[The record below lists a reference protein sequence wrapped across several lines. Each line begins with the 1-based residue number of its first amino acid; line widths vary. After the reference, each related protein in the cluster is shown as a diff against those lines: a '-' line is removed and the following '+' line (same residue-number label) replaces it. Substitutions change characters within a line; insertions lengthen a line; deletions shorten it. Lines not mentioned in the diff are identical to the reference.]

1 MTVVNRLKKSFL
13 ILLVAASSILVIAAI
28 DKHKANA
35 GTADNGEHVL
45 LVGHGI
51 PANDYPKDRLREFFQ
66 MSARH
71 HTRQGD
77 NPSQEHPR
85 DKHEHS
91 HDNDDLRY
99 EQLEREI
106 RAWPRTPENDPYKYG
121 TEAIAEH
128 LRRQASR
135 PVWVAYNEFCD
146 PTIERMVDKAVAQGA
161 KRIVAVST
169 MLVSGGGHSE
179 SDIPKSLAA
188 ARKQHPDVEIIYAWP
203 YDVEQI
209 AALLANAIGRLDIH

>member
-1 MTVVNRLKKSFL
+1 MNRLKKSL
-13 ILLVAASSILVIAAI
+13 PILLVVAFSIVAMAVVG
-28 DKHKANA
+28 ARVT
-35 GTADNGEHVL
+35 TADTPDSRVHVL

-66 MSARH
+66 MSVKH
-71 HTRQGD
+71 HTG
-77 NPSQEHPR
+77 QENKLEHG
-85 DKHEHS
+85 HS

-106 RAWPRTPENDPYKYG
+106 RAWPRTLENDPYKYG

-128 LRRQASR
+128 LRRQTSR
-135 PVWVAYNEFCD
+135 QVWVAYNEFCD
-146 PTIERMVDKAVAQGA
+146 PTVEQMVDKAVAQGA

-169 MLVSGGGHSE
+169 MLVPGGGHSE

-203 YDVEQI
+203 YDVEQV
-209 AALLANAIGRLDIH
+209 AALLTDTIRRLDIN

>member
-1 MTVVNRLKKSFL
+1 MNRLKKSL
-13 ILLVAASSILVIAAI
+13 PILLVVAFSIVAMAVVG
-28 DKHKANA
+28 ARVT
-35 GTADNGEHVL
+35 TADTPDSRVHVL

-66 MSARH
+66 MSAKH
-71 HTRQGD
+71 HTG
-77 NPSQEHPR
+77 QENKLEHG
-85 DKHEHS
+85 HS
-91 HDNDDLRY
+91 HDSDDLRY

-128 LRRQASR
+128 LRTQTSRQ
-135 PVWVAYNEFCD
+135 VWVAYNEFCD
-146 PTIERMVDKAVAQGA
+146 PTVELMVAKAVAQGA

-209 AALLANAIGRLDIH
+209 AALLTDTIRRLDVN

>member
-1 MTVVNRLKKSFL
+1 MNRLKKSL
-13 ILLVAASSILVIAAI
+13 PVLLVAALLIVAASIIGVHAA
-28 DKHKANA
+28 
-35 GTADNGEHVL
+35 TAEVPKTGEHIL

-66 MSARH
+66 MSAKH
-71 HTRQGD
+71 HTG
-77 NPSQEHPR
+77 QEN
-85 DKHEHS
+85 KLEHQHS
-91 HDNDDLRY
+91 YDNDDLRY

-106 RAWPRTPENDPYKYG
+106 RAWPRTPENDPYKHG

-128 LRRQASR
+128 LRRQTSR
-135 PVWVAYNEFCD
+135 QVWVAYNEFCD
-146 PTIERMVDKAVAQGA
+146 PTVEQMVDKAVAQGA

-169 MLVSGGGHSE
+169 MLVPGGGHSE

-209 AALLANAIGRLDIH
+209 AALLTDAIRRLDMH